1 LIDAAP
7 ASTVPARYSFL
18 TEQGVARATQKGINL
33 KQLRLVAAATVV
45 AVFCVS
51 ASALAAPYGP
61 PTGSSSGTAP
71 TVFIKGN
78 SEGSLRFEA
87 PKTIADGEELAVVNT
102 TNPKQVG
109 PHTFSL
115 VTKGSVPK
123 TAKQRQLCFTPNHI
137 CKAIADW
144 HGVKGNGPV
153 KVNPVDA
160 GPEGWSTLGSLS
172 KEGDSW
178 FTGTKPDTSIV
189 QKVDFDTTAG
199 PTRIY
204 FICAIHPWMHG
215 TINVLPGS

>member
-1 LIDAAP
+1 
-7 ASTVPARYSFL
+7 
-18 TEQGVARATQKGINL
+18 L
-33 KQLRLVAAATVV
+33 KQIRLVAAATVV

-51 ASALAAPYGP
+51 ASAALAAPYSP
-61 PTGSSSGTAP
+61 PAATPSGTVP
-71 TVFIKGN
+71 TVFIKQSGKK
-78 SEGSLRFEA
+78 LFFEA

-102 TNPKQVG
+102 TNPKQIG

-115 VTKGSVPK
+115 VTKGSIPK
-123 TAKQRQLCFTPNHI
+123 TAKQRQLCFTPHHI

-153 KVNPVDA
+153 KENPAEA

-178 FTGTKPDTSIV
+178 FTGTKPNASIV
-189 QKVDFDTTAG
+189 QKVDVDTSAG

-204 FICAIHPWMHG
+204 FMCAIHPWMHG
-215 TINVLPGS
+215 TINVLPGG

>member
-1 LIDAAP
+1 LIDAAR
-7 ASTVPARYSFL
+7 ASTVAGRYPL
-18 TEQGVARATQKGINL
+18 VTVQGVVSAAQKGINL
-33 KQLRLVAAATVV
+33 KQIRLVAAATVV
-45 AVFCVS
+45 AALCIS
-51 ASALAAPYGP
+51 ASAIAAPQA
-61 PTGSSSGTAP
+61 PTATASGTAP
-71 TVFIKGN
+71 TVFIKQSGKK
-78 SEGSLRFEA
+78 LFFEA

-102 TNPKQVG
+102 TNPKEVG

-115 VTKGSVPK
+115 VTKGSIPT
-123 TAKQRQLCFTPNHI
+123 TAKGRQLCFTPHHI

-153 KVNPVDA
+153 KVNPAEA

-178 FTGTKPDTSIV
+178 FTGNKPDASIV

-204 FICAIHPWMHG
+204 FMCAIHPWMHG
-215 TINVLPGS
+215 TINVLPGG